1 MSKVASLSIENGI
14 AIIEVNNPPVNTIT
28 AQVRDDL
35 NSVLDD
41 LEKAGNY
48 QAVVFLCAGKTYFSG
63 ADINEF
69 SGPPKEE
76 EYRKLFAR
84 LENQDVPVITAMYG
98 TVMGGGLEIALA
110 CHYRLAESKAR
121 FGFPEVTLGIFPGA
135 GGTQRMP
142 RIIGVEKT
150 LEMVVSARPVDAT
163 TAKEMGFVDGI
174 VEGDIKQAAID
185 YANQLIAEGAKVRP
199 TSKMTVDPATGT
211 DEIIEKFV
219 AQAKKLYPGRQ
230 AALSAIDVVK
240 ASMTKSFEDGLLYE
254 DKLVNIAKETP
265 ESKGA
270 IHLFFAERQTAKV
283 PGLADNVEKM
293 DIKKAAIIGAG
304 TMGGGIAMCFA
315 NAGIPATLIDV
326 SQEGLDRGI
335 ERIKGDYGSR
345 VKRGR
350 MTQEKADATIA
361 LIDGATD
368 MSAVSDAD
376 VVIEAVFEDMSL
388 KQSIF
393 KELDAKAKPGAILA
407 TNTSTLDINE
417 IASVTGRPDKVIG
430 LHFFSPANVMPLL
443 EVVRTDSTSDSTI
456 ASAMNLAKTLRKT
469 PVLAK
474 VCYGFIGNRM
484 MEGYAREAEFMALE
498 GATPKKVDDALQ
510 KFGMAMG
517 ILAVFDMA
525 GVDVGVNVH
534 KANAE
539 QFPPDPAYYQASQAI
554 YDAGRMGQ
562 KNGKGFYLYKPGDR
576 QRYEDPEALE
586 ILRKRAEELGIEQR
600 NDHTEEEIIERCVYA
615 LINDGIKILEE
626 GIALRAS
633 DIDVV
638 WGAGY
643 GFARFRGG
651 PLYYADT
658 IGLKTVYDG
667 IMKYQ
672 AKFGDMHWQPASL
685 LEKLAK
691 EGKTLA
697 QWEAE
702 QA

>member
-110 CHYRLAESKAR
+110 CHYRLADLKAR

-185 YANQLIAEGAKVRP
+185 YANQLIAEGADVRP

-283 PGLADNVEKM
+283 PGLADNVEKV

-350 MTQEKADATIA
+350 MTQDKADATIA

-417 IASVTGRPDKVIG
+417 IASVTGRPEKVIG

-517 ILAVFDMA
+517 IMAVFDMA

-600 NDHTEEEIIERCVYA
+600 NDHTEEEIIERCIYA

-672 AKFGDMHWQPASL
+672 AKFGDMHWQPAPL